1 MEATKRM
8 VLVDE
13 RFLDHLYRKQDSN
26 WRKPTDQVA
35 KSKLNRQM
43 KGDLDDY
50 SHPDDLKVKKYNQD
64 LVKFLNTKRKIVEET
79 SSPDESAK
87 DKTTET
93 SHSQTD
99 LVDVAVE
106 KIKRKKRKVSVPIPL
121 IRAHINRPK
130 RVRITPKK
138 FAWDEM

>member
-1 MEATKRM
+1 MEAAKRM

-43 KGDLDDY
+43 KGDLDDCTQ
-50 SHPDDLKVKKYNQD
+50 PDDLKVKRYNQD
-64 LVKFLNTKRKIVEET
+64 LVKFLNTKRKLVE
-79 SSPDESAK
+79 SPDVQSESEK
-87 DKTTET
+87 DKTSET

-99 LVDVAVE
+99 LIGATE
-106 KIKRKKRKVSVPIPL
+106 KVKRKKRKVSVPL
-121 IRAHINRPK
+121 IKAHISRPK

-138 FAWDEM
+138 FAWAEL

>member
-1 MEATKRM
+1 MKATKRM

-50 SHPDDLKVKKYNQD
+50 SDPDDLKVKKYIQD

-79 SSPDESAK
+79 SSPDESVK
-87 DKTTET
+87 DKTITET

-99 LVDVAVE
+99 LVDVAE
-106 KIKRKKRKVSVPIPL
+106 KIKRKKRKASVSFIST
-121 IRAHINRPK
+121 ANQSTH
-130 RVRITPKK
+130 
-138 FAWDEM
+138 

>member
-26 WRKPTDQVA
+26 WRKPTDQVS

-50 SHPDDLKVKKYNQD
+50 SDPDDLKVKKYNQD
-64 LVKFLNTKRKIVEET
+64 LVKFLNTKRKIVEES
-79 SSPDESAK
+79 SSPVESEK

-99 LVDVAVE
+99 LVGVAE
-106 KIKRKKRKVSVPIPL
+106 KIKRKKRKASVAVPL
-121 IRAHINRPK
+121 IRAHISRPK